1 MPAPLILA
9 GLAAGGF
16 AKSGGLGGI
25 IGSGRRKREEQA
37 AKVEQRERQYEYE
50 NFDYNQDVGPINNP
64 YAEVAQQQQEFL
76 QQNIDRT
83 AANAN
88 QAISQSGNFG
98 AAQLAAFTQN
108 DASARAGQQIQAI
121 RQQGASFV
129 ESQRQARIAQ
139 RYDQAGTFL
148 ARSDDRLAQ
157 AQAARKRATE
167 KIFKGIGGAATAV
180 AGGISGGGGLSA
192 LKDGTFDAKGAL
204 GGSGLLPE
212 GFLGKTGA
220 AATSAVAGPLGKANT
235 TVNAETGLGTDGYA
249 YDDLGYTNL
258 DDLYDYGDPTDEDTN
273 YSQPANY

>member
-37 AKVEQRERQYEYE
+37 AKVEQRERQYDYE

-64 YAEVAQQQQEFL
+64 YADTAQRQQDFL
-76 QQNIDRT
+76 QENIDRSS
-83 AANAN
+83 ANAID
-88 QAISQSGNFG
+88 ASQRAGNAG
-98 AAQLAAFTQN
+98 AAQYAAFRQV
-108 DASARAGQQIQAI
+108 DASRQAGQQVQAI
-121 RQQGASFV
+121 RQQGANFV

-212 GFLGKTGA
+212 GFLGKTS
-220 AATSAVAGPLGKANT
+220 AATSAVAGPVGIANT

>member
-25 IGSGRRKREEQA
+25 IGSGKRKREEQA
-37 AKVEQRERQYEYE
+37 ATIEQRERQYDYE

-64 YAEVAQQQQEFL
+64 YAGVANRQQEFA
-76 QQNIDRT
+76 QENIDRA
-83 AANAN
+83 AANQIDA
-88 QAISQSGNFG
+88 SQRAGNAG
-98 AAQLAAFTQN
+98 AAQLAAFNQV
-108 DASARAGQQIQAI
+108 DASRQANQRISATREAGAR
-121 RQQGASFV
+121 FV
-129 ESQRQARIAQ
+129 ETQRQSRIKD

-157 AQAARKRATE
+157 AKAARKAATE
-167 KIFKGIGGAATAV
+167 KIFKGIGGAASAV

-192 LKDGTFDAKGAL
+192 LKDGTFDARGAL
-204 GGSGLLPE
+204 GGSGLVPE
-212 GFLGKTGA
+212 GFLGKTS

-235 TVNAETGLGTDGYA
+235 VVNAETGLGTDGYA

-258 DDLYDYGDPTDEDTN
+258 DDLYDYGDPTSDNDLN